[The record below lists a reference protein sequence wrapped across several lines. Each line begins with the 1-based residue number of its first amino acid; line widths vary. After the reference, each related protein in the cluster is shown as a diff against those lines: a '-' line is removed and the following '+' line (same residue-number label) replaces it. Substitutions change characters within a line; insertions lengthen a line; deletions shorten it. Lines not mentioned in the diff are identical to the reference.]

1 MTEKAAVEQAA
12 QEKAGARPVLRRA
25 LGRGLESLLR
35 PAGGSGAA
43 SSVPASGAGQASSMG
58 PGSAVAATAAA
69 AGTASAAVPAPNV
82 VATASAVPPPS
93 VVSEG
98 AALNGAGAAVP
109 GVIAELQ
116 AQAAKR
122 HVDGHEVIELELDRI
137 DANPHQTRLFYN
149 DGLDA
154 LHELAES
161 IKVQGVMQPIT
172 VRPGKDGR
180 YFLIAG
186 ERRMR
191 ASKIAKKTT
200 IPAIVRTVSE
210 QQAAE
215 MTLIEN
221 LQREDLNCME
231 VARGY
236 ILLSKNFNLT
246 QEQIGQRVGVA
257 RETVSNY
264 MRLAKLPEGVQ
275 GYLGKGQLD
284 FSQARILLSIE
295 DPEVIS
301 KVAHM
306 AANDNWS
313 VEKLEHYVLFDPSM
327 HGVKRS
333 APKAAGGA
341 RWVDPNVR
349 AAQRDLERILG
360 VRVRIRDRNGKGKI
374 TLEYSTLEDF
384 DRVLGML
391 TGK

>member
-1 MTEKAAVEQAA
+1 MTEKAAVEQA
-12 QEKAGARPVLRRA
+12 EKGGGRPVLRRA

-35 PAGGSGAA
+35 PAGASGAVA
-43 SSVPASGAGQASSMG
+43 SVPAPGAGQASTTVA
-58 PGSAVAATAAA
+58 GSAGAAPGV
-69 AGTASAAVPAPNV
+69 AGTAGAASAAV
-82 VATASAVPPPS
+82 SDPS
-93 VVSEG
+93 VVPEVAVGSGEG
-98 AALNGAGAAVP
+98 RAVP

-122 HVDGHEVIELELDRI
+122 HVDGHEVIDLELDRI

-149 DGLDA
+149 DGQDA

-161 IKVQGVMQPIT
+161 IQVQGVMQPIT

-275 GYLGKGQLD
+275 WYLGKGQLD

-327 HGVKRS
+327 HGVKRN
-333 APKAAGGA
+333 APKAGGGA

-391 TGK
+391 TGKK

>member
-1 MTEKAAVEQAA
+1 MTEKAAVEQA
-12 QEKAGARPVLRRA
+12 EKGGGRPVLRRA

-35 PAGGSGAA
+35 PAGASGAVA
-43 SSVPASGAGQASSMG
+43 SVPAPGAGQASTTVA
-58 PGSAVAATAAA
+58 GSAGAAPGV
-69 AGTASAAVPAPNV
+69 AGTAGAASAAV
-82 VATASAVPPPS
+82 SDPS
-93 VVSEG
+93 VVPEVAVGSGE
-98 AALNGAGAAVP
+98 GAAVP

-275 GYLGKGQLD
+275 WYLGKGQLD

-313 VEKLEHYVLFDPSM
+313 VEKLEHYVLLDPSM
-327 HGVKRS
+327 HGVKRN
-333 APKAAGGA
+333 APKAGGGA

-391 TGK
+391 TGKK

>member
-1 MTEKAAVEQAA
+1 MTEKAAVEQA
-12 QEKAGARPVLRRA
+12 EKGGGRPVLRRA

-35 PAGGSGAA
+35 PAGASGAVA
-43 SSVPASGAGQASSMG
+43 SVPAPGAGQASTTVA
-58 PGSAVAATAAA
+58 GSAGAAPGV
-69 AGTASAAVPAPNV
+69 AGTAGAASAAV
-82 VATASAVPPPS
+82 SDPS
-93 VVSEG
+93 VVPEVAVGSGE
-98 AALNGAGAAVP
+98 GAAVP

-275 GYLGKGQLD
+275 WYLGKGQLD

-327 HGVKRS
+327 HGVKRN
-333 APKAAGGA
+333 APKAGGGA

-391 TGK
+391 TGKK